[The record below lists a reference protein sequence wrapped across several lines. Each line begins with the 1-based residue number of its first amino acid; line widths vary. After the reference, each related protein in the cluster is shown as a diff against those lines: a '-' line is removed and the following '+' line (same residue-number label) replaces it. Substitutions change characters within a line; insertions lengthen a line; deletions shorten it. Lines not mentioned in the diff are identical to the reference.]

1 MKKIFKFIG
10 VFILVLALTGCITK
24 KERELTPLEVFKK
37 AIQEKNDSGKVMV
50 GVNLGFSSSG
60 VKVDLPLTLNI
71 MFNSIDENNLIA
83 KINIEDNIYFG
94 PQELYLNM
102 KNNTNTVYMQSSIV
116 DSMLDIEN
124 EENYWIKQEETEE
137 NEYSKNIEEAEKLT
151 KTLVDEVL
159 KETDIVLV
167 NKENDIAEYQLNI
180 TKDLLSRIL
189 NAVGE
194 NTGDIKFDGN
204 IAIKIFIDT
213 KNNHITKMSANIG
226 EIIKYLNLE
235 NDKTEMLNID
245 GIDKLD
251 ITIEFDYTKVKVEIP
266 SEVTSRA
273 ITVEEYAMK
282 LVPSTI
288 G

>member
-10 VFILVLALTGCITK
+10 VFILVLVLTGCITK

-116 DSMLDIEN
+116 DSMLGIEN

-137 NEYSKNIEEAEKLT
+137 NEYSKNIEEAEQIT

-273 ITVEEYAMK
+273 ITAEEYAMK

>member
-116 DSMLDIEN
+116 DSMLGIEN

-137 NEYSKNIEEAEKLT
+137 NEYSKNIEEAEKIT

>member
-10 VFILVLALTGCITK
+10 FFVLVLTLTGCITK

-37 AIQEKNDSGKVMV
+37 AIQEKNDSGTIKV

-60 VKVDLPLTLNI
+60 SKVDLPLTLNI
-71 MFNSIDENNLIA
+71 VFNSIDENNLIA
-83 KINIEDNIYFG
+83 KINIDDNIYFG

-116 DSMLDIEN
+116 DSMLGIEN
-124 EENYWIKQEETEE
+124 EENYWIKQEETEDDKH
-137 NEYSKNIEEAEKLT
+137 SKNIEEEKLT
-151 KTLVDEVL
+151 KTLTEEVL
-159 KETDIVLV
+159 KETDIILI
-167 NKENDIAEYQLNI
+167 NKKTDIAEYQLNI

-194 NTGDIKFDGN
+194 NTDNIKFDGE

-213 KNNHITKMSANIG
+213 KNNHITKVSANIG

-235 NDKTEMLNID
+235 NDKEEMFNID

-251 ITIEFDYTKVKVEIP
+251 ITIEFDYTKKNVEIP

-273 ITVEEYAMK
+273 ITAEEYAMK

>member
-1 MKKIFKFIG
+1 MKKIFKLIG

>member
-1 MKKIFKFIG
+1 MKKIFKLIG

-116 DSMLDIEN
+116 DSMLGIEN
-124 EENYWIKQEETEE
+124 KENYWIKQEETED

-159 KETDIVLV
+159 KEADIVLV

-251 ITIEFDYTKVKVEIP
+251 IIIEFDYTKVKVEIP
-266 SEVTSRA
+266 SEVTSSA

>member
-1 MKKIFKFIG
+1 MKKIFKLIG

-24 KERELTPLEVFKK
+24 KERELTSLEVFKK

-94 PQELYLNM
+94 SQELYLNM

-116 DSMLDIEN
+116 DSMLGIEN

-273 ITVEEYAMK
+273 ITAEEYAMK

>member
-10 VFILVLALTGCITK
+10 VFVLVLALTGCITK

-116 DSMLDIEN
+116 DSMLGIEN

-159 KETDIVLV
+159 KEADIVLV

-273 ITVEEYAMK
+273 ITAEEYAMK

>member
-10 VFILVLALTGCITK
+10 VFILVLVLTGCITK

-71 MFNSIDENNLIA
+71 MFNSIDENNLIV

-116 DSMLDIEN
+116 DSMLGIEN

-273 ITVEEYAMK
+273 ITAEEYAMK

>member
-116 DSMLDIEN
+116 DSMLGIEN
-124 EENYWIKQEETEE
+124 EENYQIKQEEIED

-159 KETDIVLV
+159 KEADIVLV

-189 NAVGE
+189 NAIGE
-194 NTGDIKFDGN
+194 NTSDIKFDGN

-235 NDKTEMLNID
+235 NDNTEMLNID

-251 ITIEFDYTKVKVEIP
+251 ITIEFDYTKVNVEIP

-273 ITVEEYAMK
+273 ITAEEYAMK

>member
-116 DSMLDIEN
+116 DSMLGIEN
-124 EENYWIKQEETEE
+124 EENYWIKQEETED
-137 NEYSKNIEEAEKLT
+137 NEYRKNIEEAEKLT

-266 SEVTSRA
+266 SEVTSHA

>member
-1 MKKIFKFIG
+1 MKKIFKLIG

-102 KNNTNTVYMQSSIV
+102 KNNTNTVYMQSLIV
-116 DSMLDIEN
+116 DSMLGIEN
-124 EENYWIKQEETEE
+124 KENYWIKQEETED

-273 ITVEEYAMK
+273 ITAEEYAMK

>member
-10 VFILVLALTGCITK
+10 VFILVLVLTGCITK

-116 DSMLDIEN
+116 DSMLGIEN
-124 EENYWIKQEETEE
+124 KENYWIKQEETED

-159 KETDIVLV
+159 KEADIVLV

-273 ITVEEYAMK
+273 ITAEEYAMK

>member
-10 VFILVLALTGCITK
+10 FFVLVLTLTGCITK

-37 AIQEKNDSGKVMV
+37 AIQEKNDSGTIKV

-60 VKVDLPLTLNI
+60 SKVDLPLTLNI
-71 MFNSIDENNLIA
+71 VFNSIDENNLIA
-83 KINIEDNIYFG
+83 KINIDDNIYFG

-116 DSMLDIEN
+116 DSMLGIEN
-124 EENYWIKQEETEE
+124 EENYWIKQEETEDDKH
-137 NEYSKNIEEAEKLT
+137 SKNIEEEKLT
-151 KTLVDEVL
+151 KILTEEVL
-159 KETDIVLV
+159 KETDIILI
-167 NKENDIAEYQLNI
+167 NKKTDIAEYQLNI

-194 NTGDIKFDGN
+194 NTDNIKFDGD

-213 KNNHITKMSANIG
+213 KNNHITKVSANIG

-235 NDKTEMLNID
+235 NDKEEMFNID

-251 ITIEFDYTKVKVEIP
+251 ITIEFDYTKKNVEIP

-273 ITVEEYAMK
+273 ITAEEYAMK

>member
-10 VFILVLALTGCITK
+10 VFVLVLALTGCITK

-116 DSMLDIEN
+116 DSMLGIEN

-159 KETDIVLV
+159 KEADIVLV

-235 NDKTEMLNID
+235 NDNTEMLNID

-251 ITIEFDYTKVKVEIP
+251 ITIEFDYTKVNVEIP

-273 ITVEEYAMK
+273 ITAEEYAMK

>member
-1 MKKIFKFIG
+1 MKKIFKLIG

-116 DSMLDIEN
+116 DSMLGIEN
-124 EENYWIKQEETEE
+124 KENYWIKQEETED

-251 ITIEFDYTKVKVEIP
+251 ITIEFDYTKVNVEIP

-273 ITVEEYAMK
+273 ITAEEYAMK

>member
-10 VFILVLALTGCITK
+10 VFVLVLALTGCITK

-116 DSMLDIEN
+116 DSMLGIEN
-124 EENYWIKQEETEE
+124 EENYWIKQEETED

-159 KETDIVLV
+159 KEADIVLV

-194 NTGDIKFDGN
+194 NTSDIKFDGN

-251 ITIEFDYTKVKVEIP
+251 ITIEFDYTKVNVEIP

-273 ITVEEYAMK
+273 ITAEEYAMK

>member
-116 DSMLDIEN
+116 DSMLGIEN

-137 NEYSKNIEEAEKLT
+137 NEYSKNIEEAEKIT

-251 ITIEFDYTKVKVEIP
+251 ITIEFDYTKVNVEIP

-273 ITVEEYAMK
+273 ITAKEYAMK

>member
-1 MKKIFKFIG
+1 MKKIFKLIG

-24 KERELTPLEVFKK
+24 KERELTSLEVFKK

-116 DSMLDIEN
+116 DSMLGIEN

-235 NDKTEMLNID
+235 NEKTEMLNID

-251 ITIEFDYTKVKVEIP
+251 ITIEFDYTKVNVEIP

-273 ITVEEYAMK
+273 ITAEEYAMK

>member
-116 DSMLDIEN
+116 DSMLGIEN
-124 EENYWIKQEETEE
+124 EENYWIKQEETED
-137 NEYSKNIEEAEKLT
+137 NEYRKNIEEAEKIT

-273 ITVEEYAMK
+273 ITAEEYAMK

>member
-1 MKKIFKFIG
+1 MKKIFKLIG

-116 DSMLDIEN
+116 DSMLGIEN
-124 EENYWIKQEETEE
+124 KENYWIKQEETEE

-273 ITVEEYAMK
+273 ITAEEYAMK

>member
-1 MKKIFKFIG
+1 MKKIFKLIG

-116 DSMLDIEN
+116 DSMLGIEN
-124 EENYWIKQEETEE
+124 KENYWIKQEETED

-159 KETDIVLV
+159 KEADIVLV

-189 NAVGE
+189 NVVGE

>member
-1 MKKIFKFIG
+1 MKKIFKLIG

-116 DSMLDIEN
+116 DSMLGIEN
-124 EENYWIKQEETEE
+124 EENYWIKQEETED

-159 KETDIVLV
+159 KEADIVLV

-251 ITIEFDYTKVKVEIP
+251 IIIEFDYTKVKVEIP
-266 SEVTSRA
+266 SEVTSSA

>member
-102 KNNTNTVYMQSSIV
+102 KNNTNTVYMQSSII
-116 DSMLDIEN
+116 DSMLGIEN
-124 EENYWIKQEETEE
+124 KENYWIKQEETEE

-194 NTGDIKFDGN
+194 NTSDIKFDGN

-251 ITIEFDYTKVKVEIP
+251 ITIEFDYTKVNVEIP

-273 ITVEEYAMK
+273 ITAEEYAMK

>member
-1 MKKIFKFIG
+1 MKKIFKLIG

-116 DSMLDIEN
+116 DSMLGIEN

-159 KETDIVLV
+159 KEADIVLV

>member
-116 DSMLDIEN
+116 DSMLGIEN
-124 EENYWIKQEETEE
+124 EENYWIKQEETED

-159 KETDIVLV
+159 KEADIVLV

-194 NTGDIKFDGN
+194 NTSDIKFDGN

-251 ITIEFDYTKVKVEIP
+251 ITIEFDYTKVNVEIP

-273 ITVEEYAMK
+273 ITAEEYAMK

>member
-1 MKKIFKFIG
+1 MKKIFKLIG

-116 DSMLDIEN
+116 DSMLGIEN

-189 NAVGE
+189 NVVGE

-251 ITIEFDYTKVKVEIP
+251 ITIEFDYTKVNVEIP

-273 ITVEEYAMK
+273 ITAEEYAMK

>member
-10 VFILVLALTGCITK
+10 VFVLVLALTGCITK

-116 DSMLDIEN
+116 DSMLGIEN

-235 NDKTEMLNID
+235 NDNTEMLNID

-251 ITIEFDYTKVKVEIP
+251 ITIEFDYTKVNVEIP

-273 ITVEEYAMK
+273 ITAEEYAMK

>member
-1 MKKIFKFIG
+1 MKKIFKLIG

-116 DSMLDIEN
+116 DSMLGIEN
-124 EENYWIKQEETEE
+124 EENYWIKQEETED
-137 NEYSKNIEEAEKLT
+137 NEYRKNIEEAEKLT

-159 KETDIVLV
+159 KEADIVLV

-273 ITVEEYAMK
+273 ITAEEYAMK

>member
-50 GVNLGFSSSG
+50 GVNLGFSSGG

-116 DSMLDIEN
+116 DSMLGIEN

-251 ITIEFDYTKVKVEIP
+251 ITIEFDYTKVNVEIP

-273 ITVEEYAMK
+273 ITAEEYAMK

>member
-1 MKKIFKFIG
+1 MKKIFKLIG

-137 NEYSKNIEEAEKLT
+137 QEEAE
-151 KTLVDEVL
+151 
-159 KETDIVLV
+159 
-167 NKENDIAEYQLNI
+167 
-180 TKDLLSRIL
+180 DL
-189 NAVGE
+189 E
-194 NTGDIKFDGN
+194 
-204 IAIKIFIDT
+204 
-213 KNNHITKMSANIG
+213 HYIG
-226 EIIKYLNLE
+226 HL
-235 NDKTEMLNID
+235 
-245 GIDKLD
+245 
-251 ITIEFDYTKVKVEIP
+251 EIP
-266 SEVTSRA
+266 KINFNR
-273 ITVEEYAMK
+273 
-282 LVPSTI
+282 
-288 G
+288 GF

>member
-116 DSMLDIEN
+116 DSMLGIEN

-159 KETDIVLV
+159 KEADIVLV

-235 NDKTEMLNID
+235 NDNTEMLNID

-251 ITIEFDYTKVKVEIP
+251 ITIEFDYTKVNVEIP

-273 ITVEEYAMK
+273 ITAEEYAMK

>member
-1 MKKIFKFIG
+1 MKKIFKLIG
-10 VFILVLALTGCITK
+10 FFILVLALTGCITK

-116 DSMLDIEN
+116 DSMLGIEN
-124 EENYWIKQEETEE
+124 KENYWIKQEETED

-159 KETDIVLV
+159 KEADIVLV

-189 NAVGE
+189 NVVGE

-273 ITVEEYAMK
+273 ITAEEYAMK

>member
-10 VFILVLALTGCITK
+10 VFILVLALTGCMTK
-24 KERELTPLEVFKK
+24 KKRELTPLEVFKK

-116 DSMLDIEN
+116 DSMLGIEN

>member
-10 VFILVLALTGCITK
+10 VFVLVLALTGCITK

-102 KNNTNTVYMQSSIV
+102 KNNTNTVYMQSSII
-116 DSMLDIEN
+116 DSMLGIEN

-159 KETDIVLV
+159 KEADIVLV

-235 NDKTEMLNID
+235 NDNTEMLNID

-251 ITIEFDYTKVKVEIP
+251 ITIEFDYTKVNVEIP

-273 ITVEEYAMK
+273 ITAEEYAMK

>member
-116 DSMLDIEN
+116 DSMLGIEN
-124 EENYWIKQEETEE
+124 EENYWVKQEETEE
-137 NEYSKNIEEAEKLT
+137 NEYSKNIEEAEKIT

-189 NAVGE
+189 NVVGE

-273 ITVEEYAMK
+273 ITAEEYAMK

>member
-1 MKKIFKFIG
+1 MKKIFKLIG

-116 DSMLDIEN
+116 DSMLGIEN
-124 EENYWIKQEETEE
+124 KENYWIKQEETED

-159 KETDIVLV
+159 KEADIVLV

-273 ITVEEYAMK
+273 ITAEEYAMK

>member
-116 DSMLDIEN
+116 DSMLGIEN

-137 NEYSKNIEEAEKLT
+137 NEYSKNIEETEKLT

-159 KETDIVLV
+159 KEADIVLV

-273 ITVEEYAMK
+273 ITAEEYAMK

>member
-1 MKKIFKFIG
+1 
-10 VFILVLALTGCITK
+10 
-24 KERELTPLEVFKK
+24 
-37 AIQEKNDSGKVMV
+37 MV

-116 DSMLDIEN
+116 DSMLGIEN

-167 NKENDIAEYQLNI
+167 NKENNIAEYQLNI

-251 ITIEFDYTKVKVEIP
+251 ITIEFDYTKVNVEIP

-273 ITVEEYAMK
+273 ITAEEYAMK